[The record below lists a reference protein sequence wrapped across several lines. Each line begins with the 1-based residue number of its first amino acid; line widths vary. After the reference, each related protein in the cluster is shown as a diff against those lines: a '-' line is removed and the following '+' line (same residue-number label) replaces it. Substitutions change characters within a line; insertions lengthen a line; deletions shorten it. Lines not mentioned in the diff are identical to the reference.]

1 MSNDLLKKLNHP
13 TSELYKKLD
22 DLEVNKPYLIA
33 SFTKFE
39 KTKYGPAI
47 LATIHDKSDT
57 LSSVFLPKR
66 FVNSFDDE
74 DIFDYKDGD
83 LVLIYKGIQN
93 NMNVIQFESSHQE
106 VVEEQEEEEEE
117 EEEPP
122 KKKKPKK
129 TRKTRIN
136 NNNEE

>member
-1 MSNDLLKKLNHP
+1 MGNDLLKKLNHP
-13 TSELYKKLD
+13 TSELYKKLG

-66 FVNSFDDE
+66 FVNSFDYE

-93 NMNVIQFESSHQE
+93 NINVIQFESSHQE
-106 VVEEQEEEEEE
+106 VVEEEE

-136 NNNEE
+136 NNNNEE